1 MDNIL
6 KKILFLTLI
15 IIAAAMPVLAQR
27 TGSISGGS
35 SGSTTP
41 SKPILTVQCN
51 IRNAQVQIST
61 QFYKDGPIAS
71 GTAPFST
78 QLDAGTYVVTVTASG
93 YEQQQQTIQLNGNQ
107 TVNFN
112 LGQEKANLTVQCN
125 VRDAKVVITG
135 GGISGQLIGSAPFTA
150 QLGKGSYS
158 INVTAPGFLSASR
171 QVSLDSNQ
179 TLNISLDAESYSL
192 TVTCNVPGAKVFIK
206 GGDINGQLTG
216 TSNMTTVLPQGTYR
230 IKVNAPGYAAEDQT
244 VVFTQS
250 TTVNFQL
257 QPRTG
262 RLDIIIPNN
271 MLDYSQ
277 PNPAN
282 KITIYDNGIKVNGTS
297 LQLDPG
303 QHTIRITSGG
313 LASQQT
319 INVNAGESYRIELNF
334 GFALIRE

>member
-1 MDNIL
+1 MTSKT
-6 KKILFLTLI
+6 KKIIFILLLLTSILY
-15 IIAAAMPVLAQR
+15 PVLAQR
-27 TGSISGGS
+27 TGPASGGTNS
-35 SGSTTP
+35 SSSSSQPT
-41 SKPILTVQCN
+41 LTVNCN
-51 IRNAQVQIST
+51 IRNAFVSIST
-61 QFYKDGPIAS
+61 LYQKNSSIAS
-71 GTAPFST
+71 GNAPFT
-78 QLDAGTYVVTVTASG
+78 VQLNKDAYVVTVTAPG

-150 QLGKGSYS
+150 RLGKGSYS

-171 QVSLDSNQ
+171 QVNLDSNQ